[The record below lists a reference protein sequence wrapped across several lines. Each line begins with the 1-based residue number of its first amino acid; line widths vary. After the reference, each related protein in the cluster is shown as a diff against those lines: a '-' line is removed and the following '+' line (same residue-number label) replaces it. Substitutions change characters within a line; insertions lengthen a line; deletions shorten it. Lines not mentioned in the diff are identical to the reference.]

1 MAHSSGGHRHARGLA
16 RWGIPAWGLGT
27 AAACGV
33 AAVVAVAVGIS
44 QATASPACAA
54 VSFMPAAARPGPVTL
69 LAATGTTAA
78 ARPGPATLLAA
89 TGTAAHTSTAAR
101 PGPATLLAA
110 AAGQTSGE
118 ATHYVLQPGTGNCS
132 YPGLPA
138 GQLYVALSPGE
149 YAAGAACGSYLQVSG
164 PDGSVTAEVV
174 DQCPPCGA
182 GHIDLS
188 EPAFARIAPLSAGLV
203 GVSYHTIVDPPLPGP
218 LSVLV
223 KTGSSAYY
231 LALLPVNT
239 GNALASVQASSPSHG
254 WQDLARAS
262 YGYWL
267 APAGLGAGPFT
278 VRLTDSAG
286 HQATLTGIQLSPGT
300 VQVTSTWMY
309 GSGGAAAPPAA
320 PAAGSPADG
329 TPAATAAG
337 RSPAAARKA
346 RTARM
351 ARHRR
356 KAAGTAAPSPS
367 RHPASG
373 GAAAGALAGSPTPS
387 CYARQTPSG

>member
-1 MAHSSGGHRHARGLA
+1 MADTQATGIPRLRRMADSPGGHRRARGLT
-16 RWGIPAWGLGT
+16 RRGLPAWGLGA

-54 VSFMPAAARPGPVTL
+54 VSSASV
-69 LAATGTTAA
+69 A

-89 TGTAAHTSTAAR
+89 TRTTAATRTRTTAATR
-101 PGPATLLAA
+101 TGAASPANGLGA
-110 AAGQTSGE
+110 AAGPGGSE

-188 EPAFARIAPLSAGLV
+188 GQAFARVAPLSAGLV
-203 GVSYHTIVDPPLPGP
+203 GVTYHTIADPPLPGP

-231 LALLPVNT
+231 LALLPMNT

-286 HQATLTGIQLSPGT
+286 HQATLTGIQLSPGA
-300 VQVTSTWMY
+300 VQATSTWMY
-309 GSGGAAAPPAA
+309 GNAAADAPPAA
-320 PAAGSPADG
+320 GAPVV
-329 TPAATAAG
+329 TAPG
-337 RSPAAARKA
+337 RPPAARKA
-346 RTARM
+346 GKAP
-351 ARHRR
+351 RHRR
-356 KAAGTAAPSPS
+356 APAIVAPSAS
-367 RHPASG
+367 RHLATGDTASSG
-373 GAAAGALAGSPTPS
+373 TAAGALAASPTPS
-387 CYARQTPSG
+387 CQEPR

>member
-1 MAHSSGGHRHARGLA
+1 MAHSPGGHRRARGLT
-16 RWGIPAWGLGT
+16 RWGVPAWGLGA

-54 VSFMPAAARPGPVTL
+54 ASFAPAVARPAATGKNAAARPGPVTL

-78 ARPGPATLLAA
+78 T
-89 TGTAAHTSTAAR
+89 HTSTAAR
-101 PGPATLLAA
+101 TGTAGRTGTAARTGTAGRSGA

-203 GVSYHTIVDPPLPGP
+203 GVSYHTILDPLPGP

-254 WQDLARAS
+254 WQDLTRAS

-300 VQVTSTWMY
+300 VQATSTWMY
-309 GSGGAAAPPAA
+309 GGGGAAAPPAA
-320 PAAGSPADG
+320 G

-337 RSPAAARKA
+337 RSSAAARKA
-346 RTARM
+346 RTART
-351 ARHRR
+351 ARHQ
-356 KAAGTAAPSPS
+356 KATATAAPSSS
-367 RHPASG
+367 RHPAPDG
-373 GAAAGALAGSPTPS
+373 TAAGALAGSPTPS

>member
-1 MAHSSGGHRHARGLA
+1 MA
-16 RWGIPAWGLGT
+16 
-27 AAACGV
+27 
-33 AAVVAVAVGIS
+33 
-44 QATASPACAA
+44 
-54 VSFMPAAARPGPVTL
+54 
-69 LAATGTTAA
+69 
-78 ARPGPATLLAA
+78 GPA
-89 TGTAAHTSTAAR
+89 
-101 PGPATLLAA
+101 
-110 AAGQTSGE
+110 SGE

-138 GQLYVALSPGE
+138 AQLYVALSPGE

-203 GVSYHTIVDPPLPGP
+203 GVSYHTIVNPPLPGP

-239 GNALASVQASSPSHG
+239 GNSLASVQVSSLSHG

-300 VQVTSTWMY
+300 VQATSTWMY

-320 PAAGSPADG
+320 G
-329 TPAATAAG
+329 TPAASTPAASAAG
-337 RSPAAARKA
+337 RSPATARKA

-351 ARHRR
+351 ARHRQ
-356 KAAGTAAPSPS
+356 KAATTPAPS
-367 RHPASG
+367 RHPAPG
-373 GAAAGALAGSPTPS
+373 GAAGSPTPS
-387 CYARQTPSG
+387 CYARPTPSG

>member
-1 MAHSSGGHRHARGLA
+1 M
-16 RWGIPAWGLGT
+16 
-27 AAACGV
+27 
-33 AAVVAVAVGIS
+33 
-44 QATASPACAA
+44 
-54 VSFMPAAARPGPVTL
+54 
-69 LAATGTTAA
+69 
-78 ARPGPATLLAA
+78 
-89 TGTAAHTSTAAR
+89 
-101 PGPATLLAA
+101 
-110 AAGQTSGE
+110 
-118 ATHYVLQPGTGNCS
+118 
-132 YPGLPA
+132 
-138 GQLYVALSPGE
+138 
-149 YAAGAACGSYLQVSG
+149 
-164 PDGSVTAEVV
+164 
-174 DQCPPCGA
+174 
-182 GHIDLS
+182 
-188 EPAFARIAPLSAGLV
+188 V

-239 GNALASVQASSPSHG
+239 GNSLASVQASSPSQG
-254 WQDLARAS
+254 WQDLAPNS

-320 PAAGSPADG
+320 GTPADG

-351 ARHRR
+351 ARHRQ
-356 KAAGTAAPSPS
+356 KAAATAAPSPS
-367 RHPASG
+367 RHPAPG
-373 GAAAGALAGSPTPS
+373 GAAGSPTPS